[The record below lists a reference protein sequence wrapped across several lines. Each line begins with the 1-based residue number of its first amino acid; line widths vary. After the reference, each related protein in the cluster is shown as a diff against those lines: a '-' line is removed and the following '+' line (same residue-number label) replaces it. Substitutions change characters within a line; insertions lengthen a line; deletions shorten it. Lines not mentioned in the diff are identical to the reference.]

1 MSVKAPVGFVG
12 LGRIGAVMAA
22 RLAEAGYP
30 LVVCDPDAAACRRFV
45 ERGARVAD
53 SPLQLANEVEIAFL
67 SLPTPPVLQAV
78 ALGADGLAAGTR
90 LRVAVDLSTT
100 GPRVARDVG
109 AALSASGKVLL
120 DAPVSGGVTG
130 AAAGTLTLMVSGP
143 EAAVAEVTPM
153 LELLGR
159 QIFVM
164 GTEAGLGQTMKL
176 VNNMIAACCAVASFE
191 ATVFGAKEGLSAER
205 MLDVLNVS
213 SGRNFATLEKMP
225 KSVLPGTFPPGFAT
239 ELMLKDINLGVA
251 EADASGAR
259 LCMAKSAQTFFQS
272 AVGQGFAGKD
282 YAETIKLFEEWAGA
296 VVRAR

>member
-1 MSVKAPVGFVG
+1 MSAKAPIGFVG

-22 RLAEAGYP
+22 RLAQAGYP
-30 LVVCDPDAAACRRFV
+30 LVVCDTDAAACGSFE
-45 ERGARVAD
+45 ERGARVAPT
-53 SPLQLANEVEIAFL
+53 PLQLANAVEIAFL

-78 ALGADGLAAGTR
+78 ALGPDGLAEGTK
-90 LRVAVDLSTT
+90 LRVVVDLSTT
-100 GPRVARDVG
+100 GPRAAREVG
-109 AALSASGKVLL
+109 AALSSSGKVLV

-130 AAAGTLTLMVSGP
+130 AAAGTLTLMISGRDD
-143 EAAVAEVTPM
+143 AVAEVTPM
-153 LELLGR
+153 LEQLGK
-159 QIFVM
+159 QLFVM
-164 GTEAGLGQTMKL
+164 GAEPGLGQTMKL

-191 ATVFGAKEGLSAER
+191 ATVFGAKEGLPAER

-239 ELMLKDINLGVA
+239 ELMLKDVNLGVA

-259 LCMAKSAQTFFQS
+259 LCMAKSAQEFFQQ

-282 YAETIKLFEEWAGA
+282 YAETIKLFEGWAGA
-296 VVRAR
+296 SVRSR